1 MYITHNR
8 GYLIGLL
15 TTLVMAAGAGT
26 AHVRNATRADD
37 VVAYATFAGIGVV
50 AIMIAH
56 QRYPN
61 RTVWAFLV
69 PAFIGFLAGLEG
81 LWHFWAYA
89 LAFAVAGVIGVVA
102 MLR

>member
-1 MYITHNR
+1 MNWQR

-15 TTLVMAAGAGT
+15 TTVVLLVDAST
-26 AHVRNATRADD
+26 AHFRNATRADD

-61 RTVWAFLV
+61 RTLWAFLV

-89 LAFAVAGVIGVVA
+89 LAFAVASVIGVVT